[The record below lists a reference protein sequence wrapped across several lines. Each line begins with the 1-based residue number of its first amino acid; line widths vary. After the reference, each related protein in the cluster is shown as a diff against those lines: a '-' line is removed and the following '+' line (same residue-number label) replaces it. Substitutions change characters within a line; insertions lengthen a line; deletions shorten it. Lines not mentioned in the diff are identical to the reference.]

1 MQRKKIVSL
10 RLTESEFEQ
19 IKSEAEKLGYTTSD
33 FIRSILLK
41 KNRCLKNKKDTKKIL
56 FELNRIG
63 NNLNQIAKYV
73 NTFKT
78 IDNFVKF
85 SIDEILKELKK
96 IDVN

>member
-1 MQRKKIVSL
+1 MQRKKLISL

-19 IKSEAEKLGYTTSD
+19 IKSEAEENGYSKSD
-33 FIRSILLK
+33 FIRSILFK
-41 KNRCLKNKKDTKKIL
+41 KNRCIKNKKNTKKIL

-96 IDVN
+96 INAD

>member
-1 MQRKKIVSL
+1 MQRKKIISL
-10 RLTESEFEQ
+10 RLSENEFEQ
-19 IKSEAEKLGYTTSD
+19 IKSEAEKLGYTKSD
-33 FIRSILLK
+33 FIRSILFK
-41 KNRCLKNKKDTKKIL
+41 KNRCLKNKKNTKKIL

-85 SIDEILKELKK
+85 NIDEILKELKK